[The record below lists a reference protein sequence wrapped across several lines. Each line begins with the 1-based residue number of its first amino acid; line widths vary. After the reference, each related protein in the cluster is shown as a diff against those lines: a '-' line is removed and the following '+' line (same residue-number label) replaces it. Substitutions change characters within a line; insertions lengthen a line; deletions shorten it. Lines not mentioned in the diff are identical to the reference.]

1 MGPGI
6 YYFTMGRKLCE
17 MCHGRVG
24 LTFGTCGKVGLT
36 HNKTVVRVSYTAPFV
51 AGVMPGYD

>member
-17 MCHGRVG
+17 ICHGRVG
-24 LTFGTCGKVGLT
+24 LTFGTCGKVDLT

-51 AGVMPGYD
+51 AGVMPG